1 MNNLLEKFEKKQIE
15 NLTSKKRIPAFRPG
29 DTIKVTLKI
38 TEGDKSRLQSFEGMC
53 IARKNNSVNS
63 KFTLRKISHGEG
75 VERVFPLFSANID
88 KIEVIRKGNVKR
100 AKLYYLRDRTGKSAR
115 IADRDRG
122 DEVDQY
128 AMTKEEV
135 ISEDSSK
142 ETSIEATQTESIE
155 QSAEPKAEEEQIKK
169 EASEITIKLIRNP
182 DILASKAARPSPPFI
197 VGFAAETEGTIN
209 NARNKLERKKV
220 DLMIANHIEGKDK
233 PFGSD
238 RNALVLIDQNT
249 EFDLG
254 QDTKI
259 NLARILVTEIAKRFH
274 AKNSTEST

>member
-53 IARKNNSVNS
+53 ISRKNNSVNS

-128 AMTKEEV
+128 AMTEEEV
-135 ISEDSSK
+135 MSEDSSK
-142 ETSIEATQTESIE
+142 ETSIKSKQTESIE

-169 EASEITIKLIRNP
+169 EASEQPLHAEKKENAKKESVKSEAP
-182 DILASKAARPSPPFI
+182 AE
-197 VGFAAETEGTIN
+197 ETE
-209 NARNKLERKKV
+209 KKT
-220 DLMIANHIEGKDK
+220 DEKSK
-233 PFGSD
+233 
-238 RNALVLIDQNT
+238 
-249 EFDLG
+249 
-254 QDTKI
+254 
-259 NLARILVTEIAKRFH
+259 
-274 AKNSTEST
+274 